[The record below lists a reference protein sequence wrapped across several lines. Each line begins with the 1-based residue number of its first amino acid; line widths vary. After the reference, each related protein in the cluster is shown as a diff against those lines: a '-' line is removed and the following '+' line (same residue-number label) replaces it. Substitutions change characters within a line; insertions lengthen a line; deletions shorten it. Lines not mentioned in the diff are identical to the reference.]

1 MREKDS
7 GGSCSS
13 HTPATHATGSAAV
26 SVPQWSA
33 VSTIDVIAMSALA
46 VAAPEPSATRSLA
59 GFSYLLI
66 RKSCREP
73 LASSRLPKP

>member
-33 VSTIDVIAMSALA
+33 LSTIDVIATISGKDKRTKQLRIS
-46 VAAPEPSATRSLA
+46 VAFHWTPRS
-59 GFSYLLI
+59 
-66 RKSCREP
+66 
-73 LASSRLPKP
+73 

>member
-7 GGSCSS
+7 AGSCSS
-13 HTPATHATGSAAV
+13 HTPATHATGSAVV

-59 GFSYLLI
+59 GFSNFEM